1 MRKGGNVGWS
11 ILCSVF
17 AVFLM
22 CSVLSAAD
30 RGDEPLLGV
39 KEGWAWPVVVIP
51 PKSGWESP
59 EGEAVK
65 FALRIAERE
74 ISVMRNAIRGKEVTF
89 MFSSAKTPKEIRERM
104 ATWRAMKVCAILSFD
119 GGKSDEALMEICKT
133 SGPSLVLAAGESI
146 AVKDPAT
153 GTPFPY
159 LFALDYPYF
168 ARANAL
174 ASVAALERPLKKTA
188 VMTDNMSARLAE
200 GARLNETFLKTRG
213 IETRLLSI
221 SGLRQDQFNPQ
232 VNDLESSGV
241 RIITS
246 WLDAMATLSIWRTA
260 SMSRNGTTVYYAGNM
275 QQLLLDAEGL
285 LLVDKDVLLE
295 RNEIGKHD
303 IIIKIRDR
311 FDKEVKN
318 PVLAAKAF
326 ALGRWVI
333 GAYADAKTTDA
344 GQIAKALAS
353 GKNIP
358 LMDETLSIDP
368 RTNRPVSRRFGILK
382 IAGRQYESAGRVEVF
397 SIEVSE

>member
-1 MRKGGNVGWS
+1 MRKGGNVVLS
-11 ILCSVF
+11 VLCSVF

-22 CSVLSAAD
+22 CGVLSAAD
-30 RGDEPLLGV
+30 REDEPLLGV
-39 KEGWAWPVVVIP
+39 KEGWAWPVVVIQ
-51 PKSGWESP
+51 PKAGWESP

-74 ISVMRNAIRGKEVTF
+74 VSVMRNAIRGKEVTF
-89 MFSSAKTPKEIRERM
+89 MFSSVKTPKEIRERM
-104 ATWRAMKVCAILSFD
+104 ATWRAMKVCVILSFD
-119 GGKSDEALMEICKT
+119 GGENDAALMEICKS
-133 SGPSLVLAAGESI
+133 SGPSLVLAAGESYAI
-146 AVKDPAT
+146 RDTAGK
-153 GTPFPY
+153 PFPY
-159 LFALDYPYF
+159 LFALEYPYF

-188 VMTDNMSARLAE
+188 VMTDNMSARLAK
-200 GARLNETFLKTRG
+200 GARLNETFLKARG

-232 VNDLESSGV
+232 VNDLESSGA

-246 WLDAMATLSIWRTA
+246 WLDAMVTLSIWRTA
-260 SMSRNGTTVYYAGNM
+260 SMSRNGTTVYYAGNR

-295 RNEIGKHD
+295 RNETGKHD
-303 IIIKIRDR
+303 IMIKIRDR

-318 PVLAAKAF
+318 PVLAAKAY

-333 GAYADAKTTDA
+333 GAYADAKTADA
-344 GQIAKALAS
+344 GEVAKSLAS
-353 GKNIP
+353 VKGIP
-358 LMDETLSIDP
+358 LMDEILSIDP

-382 IAGRQYESAGRVEVF
+382 IAGRQYESAGSVEVF